1 MNWYAINT
9 KAGRED
15 SVAGR
20 MREAGIEVYSPKLK
34 ARKYLRGRFTD
45 VVEPLFP
52 CYLFARF
59 DPRLCLWMITYTRG
73 VKKVVG
79 GTDGPWPVS
88 PEIVDLVQSR
98 ESGGVIPAP
107 SDEFREGDVVEV
119 AHGPLAGLS
128 GIYERPLKGSERV
141 LLLLHAM
148 TYQAR
153 AVVERASLTK
163 VS

>member
-1 MNWYAINT
+1 
-9 KAGRED
+9 
-15 SVAGR
+15 
-20 MREAGIEVYSPKLK
+20 
-34 ARKYLRGRFTD
+34 
-45 VVEPLFP
+45 
-52 CYLFARF
+52 
-59 DPRLCLWMITYTRG
+59 

-128 GIYERPLKGSERV
+128 GIYESPEILV
-141 LLLLHAM
+141 LGM
-148 TYQAR
+148 YISR
-153 AVVERASLTK
+153 SLYRL
-163 VS
+163 